1 MSIRL
6 ENVTCQNGIS
16 VDMNYSSQIG
26 AIEFFRIELYRIHR
40 ICRILILVILKIK
53 TTNDSILQILKIL

>member
-26 AIEFFRIELYRIHR
+26 AIEFFRIELHRIHR